1 MIANERQYRITK
13 GQLGKLRASADAFAM
28 DEATSRLGS
37 RELAEAEYN
46 ALKSEVESLAEYVRE
61 YEALKSGIVTN
72 FAATSIDELPRILI
86 QARIARGLT
95 QKELADLLGLKEQQ
109 IQRYESEEY
118 LSTNLRRLAEVADA
132 LDLNLN
138 EVAEFQTTPEKQT
151 VKLDWAMFPVKEMY
165 CRGWFEGFTGSLSAA
180 LAEADSLVEQFV
192 RGVVKRPAF
201 AFHRKRVRTGSTL
214 DPYALMA
221 WECRALSLARQSPP
235 KVVFDRGKLNEKWL
249 RATAQL
255 SRFEDGP
262 TRVREWLSDVGI
274 TLVVE
279 PHLTGT
285 HLDGAALLHDG
296 MPIVGMTL
304 RYDRLDNFWFVL
316 LHELVHIVKHL
327 RKGKTEDIFDDLE
340 ATADDMEREAD
351 ELAGQFLI
359 PDDAWETA
367 LARYLRT
374 PESVEALAEEL
385 GIGSSI
391 VAGRI
396 RREADNYVLLS
407 DMVGQGEARRHFPD
421 VHFGQ

>member
-201 AFHRKRVRTGSTL
+201 AFHRKRVRTGRPST
-214 DPYALMA
+214 
-221 WECRALSLARQSPP
+221 R
-235 KVVFDRGKLNEKWL
+235 
-249 RATAQL
+249 
-255 SRFEDGP
+255 
-262 TRVREWLSDVGI
+262 
-274 TLVVE
+274 
-279 PHLTGT
+279 T
-285 HLDGAALLHDG
+285 H
-296 MPIVGMTL
+296 
-304 RYDRLDNFWFVL
+304 
-316 LHELVHIVKHL
+316 
-327 RKGKTEDIFDDLE
+327 
-340 ATADDMEREAD
+340 
-351 ELAGQFLI
+351 
-359 PDDAWETA
+359 
-367 LARYLRT
+367 
-374 PESVEALAEEL
+374 
-385 GIGSSI
+385 
-391 VAGRI
+391 
-396 RREADNYVLLS
+396 
-407 DMVGQGEARRHFPD
+407 
-421 VHFGQ
+421 